1 MAADARGDD
10 DTLLRHG
17 FEGLEGCHQLGQA
30 HRDSREYH
38 KIRQIVVPLH
48 LFMRDPS
55 CKDDALAQT
64 EPRLQSAVWD
74 TRSSEGLAIDR
85 IGDDGDLVAGNT
97 AADHISPQAL
107 ADRC

>member
-55 CKDDALAQT
+55 CKDDALAET
-64 EPRLQSAVWD
+64 ELMSQG
-74 TRSSEGLAIDR
+74 TQ
-85 IGDDGDLVAGNT
+85 VALFRA
-97 AADHISPQAL
+97 AADKQDSDVRPLPPQIG
-107 ADRC
+107 